1 MASAT
6 QQLRQWLHAFDFRAL
21 LVEGLGW
28 QTPLATSRNN

>member
-1 MASAT
+1 MASAA

-28 QTPLATSRNN
+28 NHDHAEPVRP